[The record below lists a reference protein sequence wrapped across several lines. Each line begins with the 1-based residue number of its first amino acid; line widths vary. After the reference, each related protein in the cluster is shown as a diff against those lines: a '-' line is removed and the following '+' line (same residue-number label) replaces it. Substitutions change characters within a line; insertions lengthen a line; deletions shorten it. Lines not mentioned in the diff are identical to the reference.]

1 MDQQDRNQSSPR
13 NYVTAEQ
20 KFKIIKEHLT
30 TKTGATEICKK
41 YGIGSSQFYKWL
53 EQFYEGAL
61 AGFDKSKRTQSGGV
75 SATAQTKIEEQ
86 KREIERMREVVLE
99 IAAEN
104 VQLKK
109 TPGALLLRK

>member
-1 MDQQDRNQSSPR
+1 MDQQDRNQSSSR
-13 NYVTAEQ
+13 KYLTSEE

-41 YGIGSSQFYKWL
+41 YGIGSSQFYNWL

-61 AGFDKSKRTQSGGV
+61 AGFDKSKRAQSIGAN
-75 SATAQTKIEEQ
+75 SAAQVKIEEQ
-86 KREIERMREVVLE
+86 RREIERMREVVLE